1 MSHSR
6 CLYCMA
12 ELSGQTCP
20 TCGAAVGALIDNP
33 FYLPT
38 GITLNNRYLIGK
50 VIGFGGFGVVYIAF
64 DTNLDVRVAVKE
76 FLPKDLA
83 GRSGDHLS
91 LIPYAGGGGDELAY
105 GIQKF
110 LEEAKALAKFQDHP
124 GIVTVYES
132 FRANNTAY
140 MVMQYL
146 DGMTMKEY
154 LKRQPEEKLPFETA
168 IKAMLPIMDALREVH
183 KAGFVHRDISPDNIF
198 ITRQNQVKLLDF
210 GAARYALGEHSK
222 SLTSILKHGYAP
234 VEQYSSKGNQ
244 GPWTDVYAVS
254 ATIYRCI
261 TGETPPDAMERI
273 QEESL
278 KPPRQLG
285 VAIPA
290 YGELALLKGLALR
303 AVERFE
309 SIEQLQQALA
319 GIAKPLGS
327 PFASTRVHVAGP
339 KVSPSQ
345 KQTAVEPTRVVKP
358 LPTPSLI
365 VESEREGFRFY
376 KDVVIDTRTGL
387 MWARNGNIAG
397 KTMTWKEANE
407 WVIMLNLD
415 GYGNW
420 HLPTKEEFLS
430 LIMRG
435 DKMTDSIGRQTRYY
449 PYKWLANCGFNNVP
463 DSNDTWYWSSFSN
476 AVNCSYAW
484 LVDLGG
490 GGVRSDVESS
500 SRYSVWP
507 VRTEQ

>member
-1 MSHSR
+1 MSSAR
-6 CLYCMA
+6 CLSCMA
-12 ELSGQTCP
+12 ELSGSTCS
-20 TCGAAVGALIDNP
+20 TCGASVSALVDNP
-33 FYLPT
+33 LYLPA
-38 GITLNNRYLIGK
+38 GITLNNRYLIGRA
-50 VIGFGGFGVVYIAF
+50 IGFGGFGVVYLAC

-91 LIPYAGGGGDELAY
+91 LIPYAGGGRDELAY

-154 LKRQPEEKLPFETA
+154 LKRQPEGRLTFETA
-168 IKAMLPIMDALREVH
+168 IKVMIPIMDALREVH

-198 ITRQNQVKLLDF
+198 ITRQKQVKLLDF
-210 GAARYALGEHSK
+210 GAARYAMGEHSK

-278 KPPRQLG
+278 KPPRLMG
-285 VAIPA
+285 VVIPA
-290 YGELALLKGLALR
+290 HGEQALLKGLALR

-309 SIEQLQQALA
+309 SIEQLQKA
-319 GIAKPLGS
+319 
-327 PFASTRVHVAGP
+327 
-339 KVSPSQ
+339 
-345 KQTAVEPTRVVKP
+345 
-358 LPTPSLI
+358 
-365 VESEREGFRFY
+365 
-376 KDVVIDTRTGL
+376 
-387 MWARNGNIAG
+387 
-397 KTMTWKEANE
+397 
-407 WVIMLNLD
+407 
-415 GYGNW
+415 
-420 HLPTKEEFLS
+420 
-430 LIMRG
+430 
-435 DKMTDSIGRQTRYY
+435 
-449 PYKWLANCGFNNVP
+449 
-463 DSNDTWYWSSFSN
+463 
-476 AVNCSYAW
+476 
-484 LVDLGG
+484 LGG
-490 GGVRSDVESS
+490 GTKSEAKSVTSPCVPNNGRNT
-500 SRYSVWP
+500 SRTDFSV
-507 VRTEQ
+507 